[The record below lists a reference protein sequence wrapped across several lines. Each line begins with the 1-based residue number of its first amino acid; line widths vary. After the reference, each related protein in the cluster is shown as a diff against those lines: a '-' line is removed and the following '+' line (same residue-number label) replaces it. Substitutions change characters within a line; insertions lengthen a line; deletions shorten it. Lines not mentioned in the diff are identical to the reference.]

1 MRKTKINL
9 LVSIII
15 LGGFI
20 AVGVI
25 SYNTYS
31 KIIKDDIK
39 NITKLTATNIYSDI
53 SNQLTKPIFVALT
66 MANDSFVEG
75 WLNEEGAEDFSVE
88 HQDEMTKYLEGLK
101 VKYNYNSVFLV
112 SEYSKNYYHFNG
124 INKVISE
131 SNDHDKWY
139 YDFVNSGLT
148 YDLIVDTD
156 EANNNNLS
164 VFINCR
170 IDDNQ
175 GNFLGVTGV
184 GLQLNRVQ
192 ELLTEFGKDFQ
203 LEAMLFDSSG
213 IVQVHTETDLIG
225 KENIFDYKALE
236 ENKNAIL
243 NNTNSISLYQYKDDE
258 SSGYIIIKYIEDL
271 NWYLLVK
278 KDTSVLTNSF
288 HTLLF
293 NDLIIF
299 FVVLFFIIFIIS
311 KIIESNHQEL
321 LAMAKTDVLTGLP
334 NRRGFEET
342 VEKIIK
348 NNNSNTNFYIFVF
361 DIDNFKNVNDI
372 FGHIVGD
379 EVIFNIGNTVHACLE
394 GKGKVFRW
402 GGDEFV
408 GYITGEQ
415 EILEETVSEIYNLIL
430 TKGEF
435 EKYKTTISMGIA
447 LLHSTDTVE
456 TIVKRADNAL
466 YAAKESGKNKYN
478 IYQNI

>member
-1 MRKTKINL
+1 MKRVLKTKVNL
-9 LVSIII
+9 LVSVII

-20 AVGVI
+20 AVGAI
-25 SYNTYS
+25 SYSTYS

-53 SNQLTKPIFVALT
+53 SNQLTKPIFVSLT

-75 WLNEEGAEDFSVE
+75 WLNEEGENDFSIE
-88 HQDEMTKYLEGLK
+88 HQSKMTRYLKGLK
-101 VKYNYNSVFLV
+101 EKYDYNSVFLV
-112 SEYSKNYYHFNG
+112 SEHSKNYYHFNG

-131 SNDHDKWY
+131 MNDHDKWY
-139 YDFVNSGLT
+139 YDFVKSNLT

-192 ELLTEFGKDFQ
+192 ELLTEFGNDFQ

-213 IVQVHTETDLIG
+213 IVQVHTKTDLIG
-225 KENIFDYKALE
+225 KENVFDYKSLE
-236 ENKNAIL
+236 ENKDAIL
-243 NNTNSISLYQYKDDE
+243 NNKESISLYQYKDDV
-258 SSGYIIIKYIEDL
+258 SSGYIIVKYIEDL

-278 KDTSVLTNSF
+278 KDTSVLVNSF

-311 KIIESNHQEL
+311 KIVENNHRAL
-321 LAMAKTDVLTGLP
+321 LTMAKTDVLTGLP
-334 NRRGFEET
+334 NRRGFEE
-342 VEKIIK
+342 VVGGIIK
-348 NNNSNTNFYIFVF
+348 NDNRNINYYIFVF

-372 FGHIVGD
+372 YGHIAGD
-379 EVIFNIGNTVHACLE
+379 EVIFNIGNTVKACLE
-394 GKGKVFRW
+394 GRGEVFRW

-408 GYITGEQ
+408 GYIIGEE
-415 EILEETVSEIYNLIL
+415 EIMKKLVSQIYNLIL
-430 TKGEF
+430 TKTEF
-435 EKYKTTISMGIA
+435 EKYKTTISMGIT
-447 LLHSTDTVE
+447 LLHSSDTVE
-456 TIVKRADNAL
+456 TIVKKADKAL

-478 IYQNI
+478 IY

>member
-1 MRKTKINL
+1 MLKTKVNL

-20 AVGVI
+20 AVGAI

-53 SNQLTKPIFVALT
+53 SNQLTKPIFVSLT
-66 MANDSFVEG
+66 MANDSFVES
-75 WLNEEGAEDFSVE
+75 WLNEEGEGDFSAE
-88 HQDEMTKYLEGLK
+88 HQKKMTRYLEGLK
-101 VKYNYNSVFLV
+101 VKYDYNSVFLV

-124 INKVISE
+124 INKVVSE

-139 YDFVNSGLT
+139 YDFVNSNLT

-170 IDDNQ
+170 IDDNK
-175 GNFLGVTGV
+175 GNYLGVTGV

-192 ELLTEFGKDFQ
+192 ELLTEFGNDFQ
-203 LEAMLFDSSG
+203 LEAMLFDSNG
-213 IVQVHTETDLIG
+213 IVQVHTDSDLIG
-225 KENIFDYKALE
+225 KENIFDYKSLE
-236 ENKNAIL
+236 ENKDAIL
-243 NNTNSISLYQYKDDE
+243 NNKESISLYQYKDDL

-278 KDTSVLTNSF
+278 KDTSVLANSF

-311 KIIESNHQEL
+311 KIVENNHKAL
-321 LAMAKTDVLTGLP
+321 LTMAKTDVLTGLP
-334 NRRGFEET
+334 NRRGFEEA

-348 NNNSNTNFYIFVF
+348 NSNKNTNFYIFVL
-361 DIDNFKNVNDI
+361 DIDNFKNVNDM

-379 EVIFNIGNTVHACLE
+379 EVIFNIGKTVQTCLE
-394 GKGKVFRW
+394 GRGKVFRW

-415 EILEETVSEIYNLIL
+415 EIMEETVSKIYNLIL
-430 TKGEF
+430 TKTEF
-435 EKYKTTISMGIA
+435 EKFTTTISMGIT
-447 LLHSTDTVE
+447 LLHDLDTVE
-456 TIVKRADNAL
+456 IIVKRADKAL
-466 YAAKESGKNKYN
+466 YAAKENGKNKYN
-478 IYQNI
+478 IY